1 MWKTVLFT
9 LIFMIA
15 SVLLIAEATLATP
28 WLEGNSWLAEN
39 AVNTVSP
46 EVTRSLELPLVQ
58 VEASLS
64 DN

>member
-58 VEASLS
+58 FEPYLS